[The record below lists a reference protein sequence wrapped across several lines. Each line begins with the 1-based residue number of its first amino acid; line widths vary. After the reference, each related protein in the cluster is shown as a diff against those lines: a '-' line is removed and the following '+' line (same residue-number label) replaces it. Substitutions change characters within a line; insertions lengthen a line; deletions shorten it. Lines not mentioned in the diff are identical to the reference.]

1 MLKSEERNRKTES
14 GWLHL
19 KEDNYRQGLF
29 DEEERI
35 QRVRFIVDSASD
47 RLQYFDLA
55 WDEARQVVEETKRL
69 VLELFPD
76 KEGLFDLI
84 YRPRFYRIIESKP
97 IV

>member
-1 MLKSEERNRKTES
+1 MLKSEERDRKIES
-14 GWLHL
+14 DRLYL
-19 KEDNYRQGLF
+19 KEDNYSRGLF

-35 QRVRFIVDSASD
+35 QRLRFIVDSASD
-47 RLQYFDLA
+47 RLQYSDLA

-69 VLELFPD
+69 VLELFPE

>member
-1 MLKSEERNRKTES
+1 MLKSGERDGKIES
-14 GWLHL
+14 GQLYL

-35 QRVRFIVDSASD
+35 QRVQFIVDSASD
-47 RLQYFDLA
+47 RLQYSDIA
-55 WDEARQVVEETKRL
+55 WDEARLVVEETKRL

-84 YRPRFYRIIESKP
+84 YRSRFYRIIESKP

>member
-1 MLKSEERNRKTES
+1 MKRPILRTVAFVVPPLDPIAPPAIN
-14 GWLHL
+14 
-19 KEDNYRQGLF
+19 
-29 DEEERI
+29 I
-35 QRVRFIVDSASD
+35 P
-47 RLQYFDLA
+47 DLGSL
-55 WDEARQVVEETKRL
+55 VEETKRL

>member
-1 MLKSEERNRKTES
+1 MLKSEERDRKIES
-14 GWLHL
+14 GRLYL
-19 KEDNYRQGLF
+19 KEGDHRQGLL

-47 RLQYFDLA
+47 RLQYSDIA
-55 WDEARQVVEETKRL
+55 WDEAMQVVEETKSL

-97 IV
+97 IA